1 MLYMGLGDS
10 NRTLP
15 VRILPVVACSLPDK
29 VNTPL
34 EERTPKDSPLA
45 WDSFDPVVGHTV
57 P

>member
-1 MLYMGLGDS
+1 MGLGDS